1 MAVQQTDPAAVQ
13 PLRQRHVPAG
23 PAPLDSFG
31 YPSSDYLNAFIF
43 RDTMATVKIEMPSEL
58 LSALGKR
65 PADAVREIQL
75 MAALKLFECGRIS
88 GGMAAELAGLSR
100 AEFLAVCGQHGVSV
114 FQQTAEELA
123 DDVKAISDARHR

>member
-1 MAVQQTDPAAVQ
+1 
-13 PLRQRHVPAG
+13 
-23 PAPLDSFG
+23 
-31 YPSSDYLNAFIF
+31 
-43 RDTMATVKIEMPSEL
+43 MATVNIEMPSEL
-58 LSALGKR
+58 PSALGKR

-88 GGMAAELAGLSR
+88 GGMAAELAGLTR